1 VVQFSCWFLEEE
13 YVLLSGVSIQSSFV
27 CPSHFSQF
35 TIDLVRRDA
44 ARIDFF
50 MPLIGAYLCLVQA
63 CMHCY
68 ACVCRFK
75 CFCCVMNEE
84 RQAILSRVGK

>member
-1 VVQFSCWFLEEE
+1 M
-13 YVLLSGVSIQSSFV
+13 LLCGVSIRSVDV

-35 TIDLVRRDA
+35 TIDLVRRAA

-50 MPLIGAYLCLVQA
+50 MPLIGAYLCLVQV

-68 ACVCRFK
+68 ACVCQFK

-84 RQAILSRVGK
+84 RQAILSHVGK